1 MNKKDLISAVATDR
15 DITKKDAE
23 EIINATLDII
33 KGEIKKGEKVSILGF
48 GNFEPKTNSA
58 RTGINPQTKE
68 PMQINASNSVKFK
81 VGKAFKDSLND

>member
-1 MNKKDLISAVATDR
+1 MNKKELISAIAAEN

-23 EIINATLDII
+23 AILNSTLDII
-33 KGEIKKGEKVSILGF
+33 IEQIKAGNKVSILGF

-68 PMQINASNSVKFK
+68 AIQIKASNSVKFK
-81 VGKAFKDSLND
+81 VGKAFKDVLN